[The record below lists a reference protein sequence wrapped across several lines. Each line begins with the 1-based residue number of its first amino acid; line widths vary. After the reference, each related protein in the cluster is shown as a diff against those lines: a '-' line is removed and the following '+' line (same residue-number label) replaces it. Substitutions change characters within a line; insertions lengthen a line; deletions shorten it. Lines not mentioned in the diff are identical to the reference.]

1 MKTKPDCKKPIKER
15 ENTMMKYA
23 RDERS
28 DTIGGLFNAQVL
40 TLQKWHEYQTNQ
52 PNRAINYGKHLRNAK
67 ETYVFTDDLICCE
80 KAGDSS
86 EVLPLPLSCG
96 VTFIATPPAGSHV

>member
-1 MKTKPDCKKPIKER
+1 MIKC
-15 ENTMMKYA
+15 A

-28 DTIGGLFNAQVL
+28 DTIGGLSNAQVL
-40 TLQKWHEYQTNQ
+40 TLHKYQTNQ
-52 PNRAINYGKHLRNAK
+52 PNRAINYAKHLRNAE